1 MSDYMYVTMHD
12 YEIGEGSQVDVA
24 RTAQRFIETVSTIPG
39 FRGYYMIDGGD
50 HRIASVSIFDTPE
63 GVEQCDE
70 LSVEFV
76 QEELGDFRMSEVKT
90 TEGKVLASLLPGPRE
105 GHADAD

>member
-1 MSDYMYVTMHD
+1 MYVTVHN
-12 YEIGEGSQVDVA
+12 YEIGEGNQVDVG
-24 RTAQRFIETVSTIPG
+24 RTAQDFLQTVSTIPG

-70 LSVEFV
+70 LAARFV
-76 QEELGDFRMSEVKT
+76 QEELKGFRLSEVET
-90 TEGKVLASLLPGPRE
+90 TEGKVLASLLPGPRDGRTE
-105 GHADAD
+105 P

>member
-1 MSDYMYVTMHD
+1 MYVTVHN

-24 RTAQRFIETVSTIPG
+24 RTAQEFLETVSAIPG

-70 LSVEFV
+70 LAGEFV
-76 QEELGDFRMSEVKT
+76 REKLGGFRLTEVDT

-105 GHADAD
+105 VHAKP